1 MKVFLHAR
9 RARLRVAVAG
19 LLAGP
24 LLLAAQPADPP
35 IQPSDWRKANEA
47 VGAFP
52 RGHAD
57 VLRWEQ
63 ARPPAPAVA
72 DASANAL
79 ALPSAEAAVR
89 QAWRLH
95 PELARPLARIGAAA
109 TTAIAQGQWTSIDP
123 SLQRRIDGLDEVF
136 EVAASARQAWVRA
149 VAAQQRLRP
158 QREALEAAETA
169 LELGQRMARVGN
181 WSALQTARVQR
192 AATTERMNL
201 QRAQAAAAAA
211 QAELLQVLG
220 LAGRVEAVALPA
232 QLPAVPEQALAA
244 AELQQR
250 ARAVQAQLPDAQ
262 VLRSRWQSPRAIGT
276 YQAAHALARL
286 AVTEQ
291 LPNQRFITDEVL
303 LHYNGMLKS
312 VWDLLAEVRNRAQ
325 AEAEAIDAQRDFW
338 LAETELQWVLQ
349 GGAPPALLSLG
360 GPGGGGEAAAGAGH

>member
-24 LLLAAQPADPP
+24 LVLAAQPADPP

-63 ARPPAPAVA
+63 ARPPAPTVA
-72 DASANAL
+72 DATGSAL

-109 TTAIAQGQWTSIDP
+109 TAAIAQGQWTSIDP
-123 SLQRRIDGLDEVF
+123 SLQRRIDDLDEVF

-181 WSALQTARVQR
+181 WSALQAARAQR

-201 QRAQAAAAAA
+201 
-211 QAELLQVLG
+211 
-220 LAGRVEAVALPA
+220 
-232 QLPAVPEQALAA
+232 
-244 AELQQR
+244 
-250 ARAVQAQLPDAQ
+250 
-262 VLRSRWQSPRAIGT
+262 
-276 YQAAHALARL
+276 
-286 AVTEQ
+286 
-291 LPNQRFITDEVL
+291 
-303 LHYNGMLKS
+303 
-312 VWDLLAEVRNRAQ
+312 
-325 AEAEAIDAQRDFW
+325 
-338 LAETELQWVLQ
+338 
-349 GGAPPALLSLG
+349 
-360 GPGGGGEAAAGAGH
+360 